1 MLHCR
6 PCELHLVIGL
16 CLLSLVAV
24 AMDVFLLHSSTV
36 LAQTAGT
43 YWVDPIDVGPTGTTV
58 PRNVMALSCFAGG
71 NGKAQCFVAT
81 R

>member
-1 MLHCR
+1 MRTSL
-6 PCELHLVIGL
+6 LIGL

-36 LAQTAGT
+36 LAQGTAGT
-43 YWVDPIDVGPTGTTV
+43 YWVGPIDVGPTGTTV

-81 R
+81 K